1 MALKYSFQDFDKNHM
16 ARAMLE
22 SIPIPLKSAVMVGKA
37 IKNKNIKTAKNILTQ
52 VIAKKTPIKFT
63 HFNQEQAHRKAIG
76 PGKFPVK
83 TAKFMLKLVKEVEA
97 NAQYAGLDTSSL
109 KILRVIPKEAPV
121 NPHYGRIRG
130 ISMKRASIEIIVV
143 ESIDNKQDKNK
154 KNNKKRSKSNNK
166 SKSGSAKS
174 VKE

>member
-22 SIPIPLKSAVMVGKA
+22 SVPIPLKSAVMVGKA
-37 IKNKNIKTAKNILTQ
+37 IKNKDIKTAKNILTQ
-52 VIAKKTPIKFT
+52 VIAKKAPIKFT

-83 TAKFMLKLVKEVEA
+83 TAKYMLKLVKEVEA

-109 KILRVIPKEAPV
+109 KILKVIPKEAPV

-130 ISMKRASIEIIVV
+130 ISMKRASIEIIAV
-143 ESIDNKQDKNK
+143 ESVDNKKGKNK
-154 KNNKKRSKSNNK
+154 KNSKGNKLNSK
-166 SKSGSAKS
+166 SKSDKAGKS
-174 VKE
+174 S